1 MEKEI
6 RDMNVKELK
15 ALAKERGIKRYYWLR
30 KAQLIESLET
40 ETPPTEAPETEI
52 MEAPENE
59 IMEAPENEIMEAPE
73 NEIME
78 APENEIMEAPETE
91 IMEAPETEIMEAPE
105 TEIMEAPE
113 TEIMEAPETEIM
125 EAPETEIME
134 APETEI
140 MEAPETEIMEAPETE
155 IMDEPVPEIMDEPV
169 PEIKKPVLSPDKM
182 ENISRVSS
190 LVGLAKKQADLVQ
203 KAINKFA
210 DWLINYIPE
219 PIRRTVNTRVEKLKK
234 EIKEI
239 LENKKKLSRQEVN
252 TTGES
257 STAQEVFTNKTEI
270 KLVENGG
277 RVKVYKTTGN
287 LNFDLTDKIM
297 EKITPI
303 IETRTKVIHAFSCV
317 IYRGQ
322 GEIIEYSKTF
332 KAPPGTFSSLDDI
345 KEYIRQCEQKRLD
358 LEDAETWSKA
368 YLPATAT
375 YNSKGVYEGRVRF
388 TSVSTKIILS
398 NEPLL
403 GCGPLPKWLADKKCV
418 YAIDKIDDNLCFWR
432 CLVIHQRIMKGEK
445 RPEEKTNRDALK
457 LARDFYKRPNLKREN
472 VCPTRLVD
480 FENIAKQFKVNIRL
494 FEPKRNDDKTAWRL
508 VFGKNQFKKNLPCV
522 DIGLFVY
529 EDHDEKQAEKDN
541 RYLRQGHCFFIKD
554 IELLT
559 KTWECVGCRQR
570 FNRHDNYNRHVTGGT
585 CGGGKTKLIC
595 PGEKFE
601 RIMNST
607 EKVFYGGNKKFSYA
621 ACQWIEKQ
629 SELIGR
635 HIHHAL
641 CGHGGEYYVYLY
653 AGKEKDSRAREIPV
667 DGYEPKSNTIFQYH
681 GCKWHGC
688 PCQKRKERNS
698 LEEELIAEE
707 RSADQR
713 YAKTI
718 ELEKKMKE
726 QGFKIVS
733 VWECEKPELKKKRF
747 CKKFRP
753 YPYFI
758 VYDFEAICQK
768 INEKQTDE
776 LTITAKHIPVSV
788 AINDNL
794 TKKPSFIVEE
804 DPKELI
810 KKFVVELIKR
820 ASEIEETVCLSN
832 SVLGVYKKFNEDDKG
847 EQYGG
852 YLINEARVKLS
863 KETAKSYVN
872 WVKQVPVFG
881 FNSGRYD
888 INMIKEYFVEN
899 LTSLSDVNVA
909 KKESSYMF
917 LSTPNFKFLDIKN
930 FLAPGLSYDAWCR
943 AYGCELQKLAFPYEW
958 FDSFE
963 KLNHI
968 GPVKY
973 EEFYSSLK
981 GGITISQEEYQN
993 FCDEFHKRGCVTMKD
1008 WLKEYNL
1015 ADVEPFIEALEKT
1028 REQYYPDEID
1038 LLKDAVSIP
1047 GISMTYVL
1055 NKALKMKKKSDPD
1068 LFAPGDPCKCKCKN
1082 DCKKVGC
1089 EKCKEIRDNCKIC
1102 TKNEAYEMLTTGMIG
1117 GPSIVFCRHAEAGVS
1132 KIRSHIYSRSDSKA
1146 GAKLSEDAKTCR
1158 SVLGLDAN
1166 SLYLFCSG
1174 QEMPCGKEKVFKCN
1188 PDEQDEI
1195 IQNVLNDGLF
1205 GFFEVDIEVP
1215 EQKRKRFSEFCPL
1228 FVISEVS
1235 EDQIPQHMK
1244 DYKINT
1250 GRKMIKNNKKL
1261 LGVMKAEKILLY
1273 SPLLKWYLNHG
1284 LQVTKIH
1291 RYISYTSGRPFK
1303 WFPEEVSS
1311 ARRAADLDKNK
1322 KQLGDTAK
1330 LKGNSFYGKMIENLE
1345 KHISTKFTTDEK
1357 LIDKIFRSPFFEDL
1371 EEINAGVFE
1380 VRQRKRQVTITR
1392 PYQCGIAVY
1401 QLAKLRMLEF
1411 YYDFLDKFC
1420 DRRDFELIQMD
1431 TDSFYMAL
1439 SANDFDDIIKPEM
1452 KELYKEEKKNWL
1464 VTDEYSKRVPGL
1476 FKPEFQ
1482 EKRMIALTSKC
1493 YYADSG
1499 GDEGIKKFSCKG
1511 VSRRQNEMNWERY
1524 RKALSG
1530 SLDKARNIG
1539 FRKRYNHI
1547 VTYEQSKL
1555 GLSAYYDKRIVHED
1569 GIHTSCL

>member
-40 ETPPTEAPETEI
+40 ETPPTEAPENEI

-59 IMEAPENEIMEAPE
+59 IMEAPETEIMEAPE

-91 IMEAPETEIMEAPE
+91 IMEAP
-105 TEIMEAPE
+105 
-113 TEIMEAPETEIM
+113 
-125 EAPETEIME
+125 
-134 APETEI
+134 
-140 MEAPETEIMEAPETE
+140 
-155 IMDEPVPEIMDEPV
+155 V
-169 PEIKKPVLSPDKM
+169 PEIKKPVLLPTKM
-182 ENISRVSS
+182 ENISTVSS

-210 DWLINYIPE
+210 DWLINYIPA

-234 EIKEI
+234 QIKEI
-239 LENKKKLSRQEVN
+239 LENKKKLYRQEVN

-332 KAPPGTFSSLDDI
+332 KAPPGTFSSLADI

-375 YNSKGVYEGRVRF
+375 YASKGVYEGRVRF

-418 YAIDKIDDNLCFWR
+418 YAIDKIDDNLCLWR
-432 CLVIHQRIMKGEK
+432 CLVIHQRIMKGKK
-445 RPEEKTNRDALK
+445 RPEEDTNREALK
-457 LARDFYKRPNLKREN
+457 LARDFYRIPNLKRED
-472 VCPTRLVD
+472 VKPTRLVD

-494 FEPKRNDDKTAWRL
+494 FEPKRNEDKTEWRL

-529 EDHDEKQAEKDN
+529 EDHDEDEDEKDN
-541 RYLRQGHCFFIKD
+541 RYSRQGHCFFIKD

-653 AGKEKDSRAREIPV
+653 AGKEKNSHAREIPV

-698 LEEELIAEE
+698 LEEE
-707 RSADQR
+707 RSAEQR

-776 LTITAKHIPVSV
+776 LEITAKHIPVSV

-804 DPKELI
+804 DPKKLI
-810 KKFVVELIKR
+810 KKFVVELLKR
-820 ASEIEETVCLSN
+820 ARQIEETVWLSN
-832 SVLGVYKKFNEDDKG
+832 PVLGVYKKFNEDDQG

-852 YLINEARVKLS
+852 YLINEAMVKLS

-909 KKESSYMF
+909 KKENSYMF
-917 LSTPNFKFLDIKN
+917 LSTPNFKFLDIKSY
-930 FLAPGLSYDAWCR
+930 LAPGLSYDAWCR
-943 AYGCELQKLAFPYEW
+943 AYGCELQKLSFPYEW
-958 FDSFE
+958 FDSFK

-1068 LFAPGDPCKCKCKN
+1068 LFAPGEPCKCECSSD
-1082 DCKKVGC
+1082 DCQKKGC
-1089 EKCKEIRDNCKIC
+1089 EKCKEIRDNCEIC

-1132 KIRSHIYSRSDSKA
+1132 KIRSHIYRE
-1146 GAKLSEDAKTCR
+1146 EDAKTCR
-1158 SVLGLDAN
+1158 SVQGLDAN

-1174 QEMPCGKEKVFKCN
+1174 QEMPCGKEKVFHCDPAEKN
-1188 PDEQDEI
+1188 EI
-1195 IQNVLNDGLF
+1195 IQNVLNDKLF

-1228 FVISEVS
+1228 FVISEVP

-1261 LGVMKAEKILLY
+1261 LGVMKTEKILIY

-1311 ARRAADLDKNK
+1311 ARREADNDKNK

-1357 LIDKIFRSPFFEDL
+1357 LIDEIFRSPFFEDL
-1371 EEINAGVFE
+1371 EEINEGVFE
-1380 VRQRKRQVTITR
+1380 VRQRKRKVTITR

-1439 SANDFDDIIKPEM
+1439 SANDFDEIIKPEM

-1476 FKPEFQ
+1476 FKAEFQ
-1482 EKRMIALTSKC
+1482 GKRMIALTSKC
-1493 YYADSG
+1493 YFADSG
-1499 GDEGIKKFSCKG
+1499 KDEGVKKFSCKG
-1511 VSRRQNEMNWERY
+1511 VSRRQNKMNWERY
-1524 RKALSG
+1524 KNALFG

-1539 FRKRYNHI
+1539 FRKRDNHI

>member
-1 MEKEI
+1 
-6 RDMNVKELK
+6 
-15 ALAKERGIKRYYWLR
+15 
-30 KAQLIESLET
+30 
-40 ETPPTEAPETEI
+40 
-52 MEAPENE
+52 
-59 IMEAPENEIMEAPE
+59 
-73 NEIME
+73 
-78 APENEIMEAPETE
+78 
-91 IMEAPETEIMEAPE
+91 
-105 TEIMEAPE
+105 
-113 TEIMEAPETEIM
+113 
-125 EAPETEIME
+125 
-134 APETEI
+134 
-140 MEAPETEIMEAPETE
+140 
-155 IMDEPVPEIMDEPV
+155 MD
-169 PEIKKPVLSPDKM
+169 S
-182 ENISRVSS
+182 
-190 LVGLAKKQADLVQ
+190 AKKAISKYAGQVINLV
-203 KAINKFA
+203 
-210 DWLINYIPE
+210 PE
-219 PIRRTVNTRVEKLKK
+219 PIRRTVNTLTGNLMTK
-234 EIKEI
+234 INGI
-239 LENKKKLSRQEVN
+239 FENKKKLPPNAVEESSPQQEVVTN
-252 TTGES
+252 KTEIKSTPNETGES
-257 STAQEVFTNKTEI
+257 PTTQEVVTNKTEI

-317 IYRGQ
+317 IYRRQ

-332 KAPPGTFSSLDDI
+332 KAPPGTFSSLADI

-375 YNSKGVYEGRVRF
+375 YASKGVYEGRVRF

-445 RPEEKTNRDALK
+445 RPEKKTNRDALK

-480 FENIAKQFKVNIRL
+480 FENIAKQFNVNIRL
-494 FEPKRNDDKTAWRL
+494 FEPRENEDKTAWRL

-529 EDHDEKQAEKDN
+529 EDHDKKQAEEDN
-541 RYLRQGHCFFIKD
+541 RYSRQGHCFFIKD

-559 KTWECVGCRQR
+559 KTWECVGCGQR
-570 FNRHDNYNRHVTGGT
+570 FNRHDNYNRHVTSGT
-585 CGGGKTKLIC
+585 CDGGKTKLLC

-607 EKVFYGGNKKFSYA
+607 EKVFYGGNTNFSYA

-667 DGYEPKSNTIFQYH
+667 DGYEPESNTIFHYH

-688 PCQKRKERNS
+688 PCRKSGSSERSSKERNS
-698 LEEELIAEE
+698 LEEELIAE
-707 RSADQR
+707 QR

-747 CKKFRP
+747 CKKLRP

-758 VYDFEAICQK
+758 VYGFEAICQK
-768 INEKQTDE
+768 INEKTTDE
-776 LTITAKHIPVSV
+776 LEITAKHIPVSV

-804 DPKELI
+804 DPKELN
-810 KKFVVELIKR
+810 KKFVVELLKR
-820 ASEIEETVCLSN
+820 ASEIEEKVGPAN
-832 SVLGVYKKFNEDDKG
+832 YVLGVRRKMNEDDKG

-852 YLINEARVKLS
+852 YLINDARVRLP

-888 INMIKEYFVEN
+888 INMIKEYFVKN

-909 KKESSYMF
+909 KKENSYMF

-930 FLAPGLSYDAWCR
+930 YLAPGLSYDAWCR

-958 FDSFE
+958 FDSFD
-963 KLNHI
+963 KLNHK
-968 GPVKY
+968 GPLKY

-981 GGITISQEEYQN
+981 GRITISQEEYQN
-993 FCDEFHKRGCVTMKD
+993 FCDEFRKRGCETMKD

-1055 NKALKMKKKSDPD
+1055 NKALKKKKKSDPD

-1082 DCKKVGC
+1082 DCKKFPCEGC
-1089 EKCKEIRDNCKIC
+1089 KQTRKDCKIH
-1102 TKNEAYEMLTTGMIG
+1102 TKNEAYEILTTGMIG

-1132 KIRSHIYSRSDSKA
+1132 KIRSHIY
-1146 GAKLSEDAKTCR
+1146 EDAKTCR

-1188 PDEQDEI
+1188 PEAKPEQSSEEQDEI
-1195 IQNVLNDGLF
+1195 IQNVLNDKLF
-1205 GFFEVDIEVP
+1205 GFFEVDLEVP
-1215 EQKRKRFSEFCPL
+1215 GQLRDKFSEFCPL
-1228 FVISEVS
+1228 FVISEVP
-1235 EDQIPQHMK
+1235 EEQIPQHMK

-1311 ARRAADLDKNK
+1311 ARRDADNDKNK

-1371 EEINAGVFE
+1371 EEINKGVFE

-1452 KELYKEEKKNWL
+1452 KELYFGDGAQLGSEAEKKNWL

-1476 FKPEFQ
+1476 FKPEFRG
-1482 EKRMIALTSKC
+1482 KRMIALTSKC

-1499 GDEGIKKFSCKG
+1499 AGGEAGAKLGRDEGIKKFSCKG

-1524 RKALSG
+1524 KNALFG

-1539 FRKRYNHI
+1539 FRKRDNHI

-1569 GIHTSCL
+1569 GIHTSFL

>member
-6 RDMNVKELK
+6 RNMNVKELK
-15 ALAKERGIKRYYWLR
+15 DLAKERGIKRYYWLR

-40 ETPPTEAPETEI
+40 ETPPT
-52 MEAPENE
+52 
-59 IMEAPENEIMEAPE
+59 
-73 NEIME
+73 
-78 APENEIMEAPETE
+78 EAPETE

-125 EAPETEIME
+125 EAP
-134 APETEI
+134 
-140 MEAPETEIMEAPETE
+140 
-155 IMDEPVPEIMDEPV
+155 V
-169 PEIKKPVLSPDKM
+169 PEIKKPVLLPTKM
-182 ENISRVSS
+182 ENISTVSS

-210 DWLINYIPE
+210 DWLINYIPA

-234 EIKEI
+234 QIKEI

-375 YNSKGVYEGRVRF
+375 YASKGVYEGRVRF

-432 CLVIHQRIMKGEK
+432 CLAIHQRIMKGEK

-457 LARDFYKRPNLKREN
+457 LARDFYKRPNLKRGD
-472 VCPTRLVD
+472 VKPTRLVD

-494 FEPKRNDDKTAWRL
+494 FEPKRNEDKTAWRL

-541 RYLRQGHCFFIKD
+541 RYSRQGHCFFIKD

-559 KTWECVGCRQR
+559 KIWECVGCRQR

-653 AGKEKDSRAREIPV
+653 AGKEKNSHAREIPV

-698 LEEELIAEE
+698 LEEE
-707 RSADQR
+707 RSAEQR

-776 LTITAKHIPVSV
+776 LEITAKHIPVSV

-804 DPKELI
+804 DPKKLI
-810 KKFVVELIKR
+810 KKFVVELLKR
-820 ASEIEETVCLSN
+820 ARQIEETVWLSN
-832 SVLGVYKKFNEDDKG
+832 PVLGVYKKFNEDDQG

-852 YLINEARVKLS
+852 YLISEARVKLS

-909 KKESSYMF
+909 KKENSYMF
-917 LSTPNFKFLDIKN
+917 LSTPNFKFLDIKSY
-930 FLAPGLSYDAWCR
+930 LAPGLSYDAWCR
-943 AYGCELQKLAFPYEW
+943 AYGCELQKLSFPYEW
-958 FDSFE
+958 FDSFK

-1055 NKALKMKKKSDPD
+1055 NKALKRKKYSEPD
-1068 LFAPGDPCKCKCKN
+1068 LFAPGEPCKCECSSD
-1082 DCKKVGC
+1082 DCQKKGC

-1132 KIRSHIYSRSDSKA
+1132 KIRSHIYRGSDRE
-1146 GAKLSEDAKTCR
+1146 EDAKTCR
-1158 SVLGLDAN
+1158 SVQGLDAN

-1174 QEMPCGKEKVFKCN
+1174 QEMPCGKEKVFHCDPAEKN
-1188 PDEQDEI
+1188 EI
-1195 IQNVLNDGLF
+1195 IQNVLNDKLF

-1215 EQKRKRFSEFCPL
+1215 EQQRKRFSEFCPL
-1228 FVISEVS
+1228 FVISEVP

-1261 LGVMKAEKILLY
+1261 LGVMKTEKILLY

-1291 RYISYTSGRPFK
+1291 RYISYISGRPFK

-1311 ARRAADLDKNK
+1311 ARREADNDKNK

-1330 LKGNSFYGKMIENLE
+1330 LKGNSFL
-1345 KHISTKFTTDEK
+1345 
-1357 LIDKIFRSPFFEDL
+1357 
-1371 EEINAGVFE
+1371 
-1380 VRQRKRQVTITR
+1380 RKN
-1392 PYQCGIAVY
+1392 
-1401 QLAKLRMLEF
+1401 
-1411 YYDFLDKFC
+1411 
-1420 DRRDFELIQMD
+1420 DRE
-1431 TDSFYMAL
+1431 S
-1439 SANDFDDIIKPEM
+1439 
-1452 KELYKEEKKNWL
+1452 
-1464 VTDEYSKRVPGL
+1464 
-1476 FKPEFQ
+1476 
-1482 EKRMIALTSKC
+1482 
-1493 YYADSG
+1493 
-1499 GDEGIKKFSCKG
+1499 
-1511 VSRRQNEMNWERY
+1511 
-1524 RKALSG
+1524 
-1530 SLDKARNIG
+1530 
-1539 FRKRYNHI
+1539 
-1547 VTYEQSKL
+1547 
-1555 GLSAYYDKRIVHED
+1555 
-1569 GIHTSCL
+1569 

>member
-52 MEAPENE
+52 MEAPETG
-59 IMEAPENEIMEAPE
+59 
-73 NEIME
+73 
-78 APENEIMEAPETE
+78 IMEAPETE
-91 IMEAPETEIMEAPE
+91 IMEAPETGIMEAPE
-105 TEIMEAPE
+105 T
-113 TEIMEAPETEIM
+113 
-125 EAPETEIME
+125 
-134 APETEI
+134 
-140 MEAPETEIMEAPETE
+140 
-155 IMDEPVPEIMDEPV
+155 EIMDEPV

-190 LVGLAKKQADLVQ
+190 LVGFAKKRADLAQ

-239 LENKKKLSRQEVN
+239 LENKKKLSQQEVN

-257 STAQEVFTNKTEI
+257 STAKEVVTNKTEI

-345 KEYIRQCEQKRLD
+345 KEYIHQCEQKRLD

-445 RPEEKTNRDALK
+445 RPEKKTNRDALK

-472 VCPTRLVD
+472 VKPTRLVD

-494 FEPKRNDDKTAWRL
+494 FEPRENEDKTAWRL

-529 EDHDEKQAEKDN
+529 EVHDKTQAEEDN
-541 RYLRQGHCFFIKD
+541 RYSRQGHCFFIKD

-559 KTWECVGCRQR
+559 KTWECVGCGQR

-607 EKVFYGGNKKFSYA
+607 EKVFYGGNTKFSYA

-629 SELIGR
+629 SELTGR

-641 CGHGGEYYVYLY
+641 CGHGGEYYVHLY
-653 AGKEKDSRAREIPV
+653 AGKEKDSHAREIPV
-667 DGYEPKSNTIFQYH
+667 DGYEPESNTIFQYH

-698 LEEELIAEE
+698 LEEERIAE
-707 RSADQR
+707 QR

-804 DPKELI
+804 DPKKLAKRFVDEL
-810 KKFVVELIKR
+810 LKR
-820 ASEIEETVCLSN
+820 ASEIEETVWLLN
-832 SVLGVYKKFNEDDKG
+832 PVLGVYKKFNEDDKG

-888 INMIKEYFVEN
+888 INMIKEYFVKN

-909 KKESSYMF
+909 KKENSYMF
-917 LSTPNFKFLDIKN
+917 LSTPNFKFLDIKS

-993 FCDEFHKRGCVTMKD
+993 FCDEFHKRRCETMKD

-1015 ADVEPFIEALEKT
+1015 ADVEPFIEAL
-1028 REQYYPDEID
+1028 
-1038 LLKDAVSIP
+1038 
-1047 GISMTYVL
+1047 
-1055 NKALKMKKKSDPD
+1055 
-1068 LFAPGDPCKCKCKN
+1068 
-1082 DCKKVGC
+1082 
-1089 EKCKEIRDNCKIC
+1089 
-1102 TKNEAYEMLTTGMIG
+1102 
-1117 GPSIVFCRHAEAGVS
+1117 
-1132 KIRSHIYSRSDSKA
+1132 
-1146 GAKLSEDAKTCR
+1146 
-1158 SVLGLDAN
+1158 
-1166 SLYLFCSG
+1166 
-1174 QEMPCGKEKVFKCN
+1174 
-1188 PDEQDEI
+1188 
-1195 IQNVLNDGLF
+1195 
-1205 GFFEVDIEVP
+1205 
-1215 EQKRKRFSEFCPL
+1215 
-1228 FVISEVS
+1228 
-1235 EDQIPQHMK
+1235 
-1244 DYKINT
+1244 
-1250 GRKMIKNNKKL
+1250 KKL
-1261 LGVMKAEKILLY
+1261 ENNIIL
-1273 SPLLKWYLNHG
+1273 
-1284 LQVTKIH
+1284 TK
-1291 RYISYTSGRPFK
+1291 
-1303 WFPEEVSS
+1303 
-1311 ARRAADLDKNK
+1311 
-1322 KQLGDTAK
+1322 
-1330 LKGNSFYGKMIENLE
+1330 
-1345 KHISTKFTTDEK
+1345 
-1357 LIDKIFRSPFFEDL
+1357 
-1371 EEINAGVFE
+1371 
-1380 VRQRKRQVTITR
+1380 
-1392 PYQCGIAVY
+1392 
-1401 QLAKLRMLEF
+1401 
-1411 YYDFLDKFC
+1411 
-1420 DRRDFELIQMD
+1420 
-1431 TDSFYMAL
+1431 
-1439 SANDFDDIIKPEM
+1439 
-1452 KELYKEEKKNWL
+1452 
-1464 VTDEYSKRVPGL
+1464 
-1476 FKPEFQ
+1476 
-1482 EKRMIALTSKC
+1482 LTS
-1493 YYADSG
+1493 
-1499 GDEGIKKFSCKG
+1499 
-1511 VSRRQNEMNWERY
+1511 
-1524 RKALSG
+1524 
-1530 SLDKARNIG
+1530 
-1539 FRKRYNHI
+1539 
-1547 VTYEQSKL
+1547 
-1555 GLSAYYDKRIVHED
+1555 
-1569 GIHTSCL
+1569 

>member
-52 MEAPENE
+52 MD
-59 IMEAPENEIMEAPE
+59 
-73 NEIME
+73 
-78 APENEIMEAPETE
+78 APETE
-91 IMEAPETEIMEAPE
+91 IMDAPETEIMDAPE
-105 TEIMEAPE
+105 TEIMDV
-113 TEIMEAPETEIM
+113 
-125 EAPETEIME
+125 
-134 APETEI
+134 
-140 MEAPETEIMEAPETE
+140 PETE
-155 IMDEPVPEIMDEPV
+155 IMDEPAPEIMDEPV
-169 PEIKKPVLSPDKM
+169 PEIIKPVLSPTKM

-190 LVGLAKKQADLVQ
+190 LVGLAKKQADLVK

-239 LENKKKLSRQEVN
+239 LENKKKLSQQEVN

-257 STAQEVFTNKTEI
+257 SAPQEVITNKTEI
-270 KLVENGG
+270 KLVENVG

-287 LNFDLTDKIM
+287 LNFDLTNKIM

-332 KAPPGTFSSLDDI
+332 KAPPGTFSSLADI

-375 YNSKGVYEGRVRF
+375 YNSKGVYEGRVGF

-418 YAIDKIDDNLCFWR
+418 YAIDKIDDNLCFWQ

-472 VCPTRLVD
+472 VWPTRLVD

-494 FEPKRNDDKTAWRL
+494 FEPKGNDDKTAWRL

-522 DIGLFVY
+522 DIRLFVY
-529 EDHDEKQAEKDN
+529 EDHDKKQAEEDN
-541 RYLRQGHCFFIKD
+541 RYSRQGHCFFIKD
-554 IELLT
+554 FELLA
-559 KTWECVGCRQR
+559 KTWECVGCGQR

-585 CGGGKTKLIC
+585 FGGGKTKLIC

-607 EKVFYGGNKKFSYA
+607 EKVFYGGNMKFSYA

-635 HIHHAL
+635 HIHAL
-641 CGHGGEYYVYLY
+641 CGHGGKYYVYLY

-667 DGYEPKSNTIFQYH
+667 DGYEPESNTIFQYH

-688 PCQKRKERNS
+688 PCRKERNS
-698 LEEELIAEE
+698 LEEERIAE
-707 RSADQR
+707 QR

-758 VYDFEAICQK
+758 AYDFEAICQK

-804 DPKELI
+804 DPKKLAKRFVDEL
-810 KKFVVELIKR
+810 LKR
-820 ASEIEETVCLSN
+820 ASEIEEKVGSAN
-832 SVLGVYKKFNEDDKG
+832 YVLGVYKKFNQDDKG

-852 YLINEARVKLS
+852 YLIKEGLVSLS

-888 INMIKEYFVEN
+888 INMIKEYFVKN

-909 KKESSYMF
+909 KKENSYMF

-973 EEFYSSLK
+973 EEFFSSLK

-993 FCDEFHKRGCVTMKD
+993 FCDEFHKRGCETMKD

-1015 ADVEPFIEALEKT
+1015 TDVEPFIEALEKT

-1055 NKALKMKKKSDPD
+1055 NKALKIKKKFDPD

-1082 DCKKVGC
+1082 DCEEVRCK
-1089 EKCKEIRDNCKIC
+1089 KCKGIRDNCEIC

-1132 KIRSHIYSRSDSKA
+1132 KIRSHIYRGSEAA
-1146 GAKLSEDAKTCR
+1146 GAKLRGSDSEADAKTCR
-1158 SVLGLDAN
+1158 SVLGLDSN

-1188 PDEQDEI
+1188 PAEQDEI
-1195 IQNVLNDGLF
+1195 IQNVLNDKLF

-1215 EQKRKRFSEFCPL
+1215 DQLRDKFSEFCPL
-1228 FVISEVS
+1228 FVISEVP

-1311 ARRAADLDKNK
+1311 ARRAADQDKNK
-1322 KQLGDTAK
+1322 KQLSDTAK

-1345 KHISTKFTTDEK
+1345 KHISTKFTRDEK
-1357 LIDKIFRSPFFEDL
+1357 LIDQIFRSPFFEDL

-1452 KELYKEEKKNWL
+1452 KELYSEAEKKNWL

-1476 FKPEFQ
+1476 FKVEFQ
-1482 EKRMIALTSKC
+1482 GKRMIALTSKC
-1493 YYADSG
+1493 YFADSG
-1499 GDEGIKKFSCKG
+1499 KDEGVKKFSCKG
-1511 VSRRQNEMNWERY
+1511 VSRRQNKMNWDRY
-1524 RKALSG
+1524 KNALFG

-1539 FRKRYNHI
+1539 FRKRDNHI

>member
-52 MEAPENE
+52 MEAPATEIMEAPVPE
-59 IMEAPENEIMEAPE
+59 IMEAPETEIMEAPV
-73 NEIME
+73 
-78 APENEIMEAPETE
+78 PEIMEAPETE

-113 TEIMEAPETEIM
+113 TEIMEAPKTEIM
-125 EAPETEIME
+125 EAPVPEIMDEPVPEIME
-134 APETEI
+134 A
-140 MEAPETEIMEAPETE
+140 
-155 IMDEPVPEIMDEPV
+155 PVPEIMDEPV
-169 PEIKKPVLSPDKM
+169 PEIKKTVLSPIKM

-190 LVGLAKKQADLVQ
+190 LVGLAKKQADSVQ
-203 KAINKFA
+203 KAINKFT

-219 PIRRTVNTRVEKLKK
+219 PIRRTVNARVKKLKK
-234 EIKEI
+234 EIKAI
-239 LENKKKLSRQEVN
+239 LENKKKLSQQEVN
-252 TTGES
+252 KTGES
-257 STAQEVFTNKTEI
+257 STTQEVFANKTEI

-345 KEYIRQCEQKRLD
+345 KEYICQCEQKRLD

-375 YNSKGVYEGRVRF
+375 YASKGVYEGRVRF

-432 CLVIHQRIMKGEK
+432 CLAIHQRIMKRKK
-445 RPEEKTNRDALK
+445 RPEEDTNREALK
-457 LARDFYKRPNLKREN
+457 LARDFYKNQNLKREN
-472 VCPTRLVD
+472 VKPTRLVD

-494 FEPKRNDDKTAWRL
+494 FEPRENEDKTAWRL
-508 VFGKNQFKKNLPCV
+508 VFGKNQFKKNLTCV

-541 RYLRQGHCFFIKD
+541 RYSRQGHCFFIKD

-688 PCQKRKERNS
+688 PCRKERNS
-698 LEEELIAEE
+698 LEEERIAE
-707 RSADQR
+707 QR

-776 LTITAKHIPVSV
+776 LEITAKHIPVSV

-804 DPKELI
+804 DPKELN
-810 KKFVVELIKR
+810 KKFVVELLKR
-820 ASEIEETVCLSN
+820 ASEIEEKVGSAN
-832 SVLGVYKKFNEDDKG
+832 YVLGVRRKMNEYDKG
-847 EQYGG
+847 DQYGG
-852 YLINEARVKLS
+852 YLINEERVKLS

-872 WVKQVPVFG
+872 WVKQVPVFD

-909 KKESSYMF
+909 KKENSYMF

-943 AYGCELQKLAFPYEW
+943 AYGCELQKLAFPYDW

-1195 IQNVLNDGLF
+1195 IQNVQNDKRF
-1205 GFFEVDIEVP
+1205 GF
-1215 EQKRKRFSEFCPL
+1215 
-1228 FVISEVS
+1228 
-1235 EDQIPQHMK
+1235 
-1244 DYKINT
+1244 
-1250 GRKMIKNNKKL
+1250 
-1261 LGVMKAEKILLY
+1261 
-1273 SPLLKWYLNHG
+1273 LK
-1284 LQVTKIH
+1284 
-1291 RYISYTSGRPFK
+1291 
-1303 WFPEEVSS
+1303 
-1311 ARRAADLDKNK
+1311 
-1322 KQLGDTAK
+1322 
-1330 LKGNSFYGKMIENLE
+1330 
-1345 KHISTKFTTDEK
+1345 
-1357 LIDKIFRSPFFEDL
+1357 
-1371 EEINAGVFE
+1371 
-1380 VRQRKRQVTITR
+1380 
-1392 PYQCGIAVY
+1392 
-1401 QLAKLRMLEF
+1401 
-1411 YYDFLDKFC
+1411 
-1420 DRRDFELIQMD
+1420 
-1431 TDSFYMAL
+1431 
-1439 SANDFDDIIKPEM
+1439 
-1452 KELYKEEKKNWL
+1452 
-1464 VTDEYSKRVPGL
+1464 
-1476 FKPEFQ
+1476 
-1482 EKRMIALTSKC
+1482 
-1493 YYADSG
+1493 
-1499 GDEGIKKFSCKG
+1499 
-1511 VSRRQNEMNWERY
+1511 
-1524 RKALSG
+1524 
-1530 SLDKARNIG
+1530 
-1539 FRKRYNHI
+1539 
-1547 VTYEQSKL
+1547 
-1555 GLSAYYDKRIVHED
+1555 
-1569 GIHTSCL
+1569 